1 MIDVGP
7 TKYRDGAEVWL
18 ERLAGRS
25 VPGSV
30 HPVDLASQ
38 LGLESEVSSHFGPNG
53 ITAPNRFAIR
63 LNHSDLAALADHRG
77 LARDLEGMI
86 EAMSVTGG
94 RRLEG
99 PVRVWLEPDRT
110 ADPGTIKI
118 RASHRTGRRAAWG
131 ILVGEGRQLEVRLNR
146 SVLGRG
152 PEADVAISHHSISPR
167 HALLWLE
174 SGSAWIQNLDS
185 DEGTRVDSLPAP
197 GITEVEPSSRLTLGT
212 FNFMLRVL

>member
-7 TKYRDGAEVWL
+7 TKYREGAEVWL
-18 ERLAGRS
+18 ERLAGRQAG
-25 VPGSV
+25 GSV
-30 HPVDLASQ
+30 HPLDLASQ
-38 LGLESEVSSHFGPNG
+38 LGLESEVSSHFGPGG

-63 LNHSDLAALADHRG
+63 LNGFDLAALADHRG
-77 LARDLEGMI
+77 LARDLEGMV

-110 ADPGTIKI
+110 ADAGTIEI
-118 RASHRTGRRAAWG
+118 RASHRAGRRAAWG
-131 ILVGEGRQLEVRLNR
+131 ILVGQERHLEVRLNR

-152 PEADVAISHHSISPR
+152 PEADVAIRHNSISPR

-174 SGSAWIQNLDS
+174 SGSAWIQDLGS
-185 DEGTRVDSLPAP
+185 GTSTLVDNLPAR
-197 GITEVEPSSRLTLGT
+197 GITEVAPASRLTLGT
-212 FNFMLRVL
+212 VNFMLRVL